1 MWPQALNLGLGAVTA
16 NPYLC
21 LIDRGSKN
29 RVLSAILNVVFDGLC
44 DKLGPCRLNTNAG
57 TAHDLRDYIQKFFLP
72 PLEVDVSWVP
82 VFALSFRHS
91 HIWPYMYIY
100 SHNQPVSREF
110 EEVLKIEE
118 DLVEVAAEASIGL
131 EAAGPVQ
138 EELAAWITAML
149 EAKKNALLL
158 KAAACA
164 A

>member
-1 MWPQALNLGLGAVTA
+1 
-16 NPYLC
+16 
-21 LIDRGSKN
+21 
-29 RVLSAILNVVFDGLC
+29 
-44 DKLGPCRLNTNAG
+44 
-57 TAHDLRDYIQKFFLP
+57 
-72 PLEVDVSWVP
+72 
-82 VFALSFRHS
+82 
-91 HIWPYMYIY
+91 MYIY